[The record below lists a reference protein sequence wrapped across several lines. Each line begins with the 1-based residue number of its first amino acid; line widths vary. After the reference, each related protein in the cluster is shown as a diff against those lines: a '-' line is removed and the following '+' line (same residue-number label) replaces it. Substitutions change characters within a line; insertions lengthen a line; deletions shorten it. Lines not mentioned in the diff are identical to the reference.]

1 MFKYLPALVV
11 PRYPDTFVVHPPDIR
26 EEERSRMKIWIFMG
40 STSDRDTMVYAEE
53 VLLKEKIP
61 FETYIH
67 SAHREPE
74 KIRELMVKAHA
85 EGVIAIIAGAGLAAH
100 LPGFIASLTDIPVL
114 GVPLAASTLG
124 GMDSL
129 LSMVQMPAGVPVATF
144 GIGKHGVK
152 NAALFASRLYRRMEN
167 R

>member
-1 MFKYLPALVV
+1 MQAA
-11 PRYPDTFVVHPPDIR
+11 R
-26 EEERSRMKIWIFMG
+26 EHARIAMADGVCRCNEERSSMKIWILMG
-40 STSDRDTMVYAEE
+40 SKSDQDLMVHAEKI
-53 VLLKEKIP
+53 LQKEGIP
-61 FETYIH
+61 FETYVH

-74 KIRELMVKAHA
+74 KIRELIGKAHA

-114 GVPLAASTLG
+114 GVPLPASTIG
-124 GMDSL
+124 GIDSL
-129 LSMVQMPAGVPVATF
+129 LSIVQMPAGVPVATF

-152 NAALFASRLYRRMEN
+152 NAALFASRLYRHLEN